1 MLLTWI
7 RRLSALTV
15 CVGESASRGMRL
27 WLGASLPWRSAIWGD
42 LTVRGPRSRT
52 NKQRWKKNPGPGA
65 AVNTRSVAR
74 LCIPPLIASM
84 RAHIWMYMKHTDG
97 KHTQGGTEQW
107 RNSNNEDRMA
117 KNHHNYHVDLPSRLN
132 AAVLQDAKKKK
143 NPKCKQRN
151 PLSRAVTTREVMQMI
166 VRGTVQSSTS
176 GPPRLSGE
184 P

>member
-1 MLLTWI
+1 MLITWS

-15 CVGESASRGMRL
+15 CVGESASRGMCL

-52 NKQRWKKNPGPGA
+52 NKQRWKKIPGPGA

-84 RAHIWMYMKHTDG
+84 RAHIWMYMKHTNG

-107 RNSNNEDRMA
+107 RNSKNEDRMA
-117 KNHHNYHVDLPSRLN
+117 KNHQNYHVDPPSRLN

-166 VRGTVQSSTS
+166 VRGTVLSSTS